1 MPGAITAGS
10 AAAALWVEPA
20 LPSQPDAQGRGRRRR
35 EGVMLD
41 ARMMGTEPPWDGK
54 RMIYARFEVVL
65 EG

>member
-1 MPGAITAGS
+1 
-10 AAAALWVEPA
+10 
-20 LPSQPDAQGRGRRRR
+20 
-35 EGVMLD
+35 MLD